1 MGVEGRRLR
10 KNPKGMAVEILFF
23 FFFPFRAREG
33 SLALLIQLDV
43 ITQFLWGLSVYW
55 SAIILECSFFVPILH
70 LFKNPKVCV
79 LENMRVHHC
88 IFLVHLELH
97 SCSLFLM
104 HVFTW
109 TR

>member
-1 MGVEGRRLR
+1 MTKVTQQSRSQSCISLKQNTKQKTTTFSTLANEKSLSDCKRGKRRQC
-10 KNPKGMAVEILFF
+10 
-23 FFFPFRAREG
+23 
-33 SLALLIQLDV
+33 LALLIQLDV

-88 IFLVHLELH
+88 IF
-97 SCSLFLM
+97 
-104 HVFTW
+104 
-109 TR
+109 